1 MSLPPPGPQGPE
13 SIILEPSPR
22 LASPSFASNRP
33 KSTRP
38 SSVSSRPF
46 SSLLPVPPLPAIFTH
61 EDLARELELLAKDE
75 SDDDSSDDSSEGAAS
90 PIFAKKVGAT
100 NSDKSNDP
108 VKLSDPFYSAKSATG
123 FEEAAANAES
133 TLAQFDK
140 ISMQAGDSKSKRRD
154 ALVQQIDI
162 MRQSA
167 ERARNGF
174 SICYDAELADARDAE
189 DVGIVS
195 LMHYSG
201 RIGDSIIFSC
211 RGVECGNLH
220 AAMREKA
227 DDYLLKLSFDR
238 DDHSTSN
245 GWFCFSMRNL
255 APNRDYKF
263 CIINMN
269 DNTFTRDHLG
279 CPQFKLVG
287 YSSRQQQWKTVDA
300 HVALQ
305 LGSVL
310 QPAEGPGSLYLTFS
324 MTVRFT
330 ESWVT
335 DSDDSVTLAAA
346 VPYSQRELASL
357 VGYSRMHRESC
368 SVSSLCRTPM
378 GNDLV
383 AFTITAPATP
393 SDLMHKRTLIFC
405 ARAHACAD
413 VTSSWVAHG
422 MVAYLCSG
430 SADARALLQQFV
442 FVIIPLMNPD
452 GVAAGHSHLSASCG
466 RIKDNAGGSLW
477 NAWAQSKRAPP
488 PEVLAI
494 KLFVRRLM
502 DPPGGV
508 TVGKAS
514 SRPRPAPLLFCEL
527 ATEWGSGGVAF
538 VGVRNGVMS
547 SAYYLRERTFPIAW
561 AASAS
566 AAASGVYNNACCM

>member
-1 MSLPPPGPQGPE
+1 MSHPPPPQGPE

-38 SSVSSRPF
+38 STVSSRPVT
-46 SSLLPVPPLPAIFTH
+46 SIPPVSPLPTIFTH
-61 EDLARELELLAKDE
+61 EDLARELESLAKDE
-75 SDDDSSDDSSEGAAS
+75 SDDDSSDDSSEGAES
-90 PIFAKKVGAT
+90 PIFVKKGGAA
-100 NSDKSNDP
+100 NGDKSSDP
-108 VKLSDPFYSAKSATG
+108 VKLSDPFYSAKSAAG
-123 FEEAAANAES
+123 FEEAVANAES

-140 ISMQAGDSKSKRRD
+140 ISKQVGDYKEERRD
-154 ALVQQIDI
+154 ALLQQIDI

-167 ERARNGF
+167 EKARNGF
-174 SICYDAELADARDAE
+174 SICYDAELADAREAE
-189 DVGIVS
+189 DIGIAC

-201 RIGDSIIFSC
+201 RIGDSVIFSC

-255 APNRDYKF
+255 APNRDYKL

-269 DNTFTRDHLG
+269 DNAFTSDHLG
-279 CPQFKLVG
+279 SPQFKLVG

-300 HVALQ
+300 HVALEH
-305 LGSVL
+305 GSVL
-310 QPAEGPGSLYLTFS
+310 QPAEGPGSVYLKFS

-335 DSDDSVTLAAA
+335 DSDDSVTLAAS

-357 VGYSRMHRESC
+357 VGYARMHRESC
-368 SVSSLCRTPM
+368 SVSSLCRTPT

-383 AFTITAPATP
+383 AFTITSPAPP
-393 SDLMHKRTLIFC
+393 SDLVQKRTLMFC
-405 ARAHACAD
+405 ARARACAD

-452 GVAAGHSHLSASCG
+452 GVAAGHSHLSASHG
-466 RIKDNAGGSLW
+466 HIKGSAGGSLW
-477 NAWAQSKRAPP
+477 NAWAQTKRAPP

-508 TVGKAS
+508 GKAS

-527 ATEWGSGGVAF
+527 ATEWGKGGVAF

-566 AAASGVYNNACCM
+566 AATSGVYKNACCM